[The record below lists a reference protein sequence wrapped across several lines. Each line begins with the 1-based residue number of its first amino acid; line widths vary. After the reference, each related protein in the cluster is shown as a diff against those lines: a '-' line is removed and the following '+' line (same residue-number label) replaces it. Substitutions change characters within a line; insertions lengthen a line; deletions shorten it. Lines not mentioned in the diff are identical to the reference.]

1 MIVQDLDREG
11 GIETIIALASLED
24 MECQE
29 YAAFALAHL
38 ASNKDLQVQAA
49 SPTLHM
55 YTGRGAGIKEETTR
69 GGVHNI
75 CRIPLHPNLDKS
87 QSR

>member
-1 MIVQDLDREG
+1 MQDLDREG

-38 ASNKDLQVQAA
+38 ASNKDLQVQPVS
-49 SPTLHM
+49 SPSLHM
-55 YTGRGAGIKEETTR
+55 YTGKGA
-69 GGVHNI
+69 
-75 CRIPLHPNLDKS
+75 
-87 QSR
+87 